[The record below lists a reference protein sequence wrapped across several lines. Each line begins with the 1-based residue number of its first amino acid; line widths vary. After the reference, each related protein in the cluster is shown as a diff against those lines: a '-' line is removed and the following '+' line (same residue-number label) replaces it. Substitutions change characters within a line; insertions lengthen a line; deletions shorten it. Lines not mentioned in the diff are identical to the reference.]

1 VSGFAQ
7 PFSLRRGQ
15 AMTFEE
21 EHPKA
26 FVHFTTADGFMKGS
40 GQARECAYCDGPT
53 TWFQK
58 ALGLYFCS
66 RECHRNYAARPRSTS
81 DPNRDS

>member
-40 GQARECAYCDGPT
+40 GQASECAY
-53 TWFQK
+53 
-58 ALGLYFCS
+58 
-66 RECHRNYAARPRSTS
+66 
-81 DPNRDS
+81 